1 MRRLPGRK
9 LITRHGADGE
19 SFMSYEV
26 QLLVDV
32 LMSTTMMMALV
43 TFVIVAIIESV
54 KTLSCANDRQIF
66 SSLSHERAAFDK

>member
-32 LMSTTMMMALV
+32 
-43 TFVIVAIIESV
+43 
-54 KTLSCANDRQIF
+54 NDNDDGIGDFCNRCNNRISKNF
-66 SSLSHERAAFDK
+66 ELCNRPSDLF

>member
-1 MRRLPGRK
+1 MK
-9 LITRHGADGE
+9 V
-19 SFMSYEV
+19 MMYN
-26 QLLVDV
+26 
-32 LMSTTMMMALV
+32 LMSTTMMMAVV